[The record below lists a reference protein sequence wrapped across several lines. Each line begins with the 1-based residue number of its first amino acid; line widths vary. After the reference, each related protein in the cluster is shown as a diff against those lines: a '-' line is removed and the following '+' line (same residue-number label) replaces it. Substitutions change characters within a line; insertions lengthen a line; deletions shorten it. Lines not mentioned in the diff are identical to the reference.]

1 MFNLSPTTILV
12 RALVLFTTMPI
23 HECAH
28 GWVADKLGDHTA
40 RQAGRLTLNPFHH
53 LDLFGSILLL
63 FAGVGWAKPVPVN
76 PYYFTK
82 VDRRAGI
89 ALTALAGPMS
99 NILMALLTM
108 ILYKAVLLL
117 PLPTFLA
124 SFLEMVFMVMCVT
137 NLNLAVFNLI
147 PVHPLD
153 GSRILAF
160 FLPDKALRWIDEH
173 EQIIYIVFMAS
184 CGSLPRCSWEYKE
197 EGPLTE
203 QLSFKVAQVEGPL
216 DLILQ
221 LISKHKLNIYD
232 IEIAKLLE
240 QYLDYVEQMQSQQL
254 EVASEFLEMASR
266 LVYIK
271 SVSLLPKHEELE
283 EQLKKELTGQL
294 IEYTLCRQVAQLLK
308 NRFVGDELFV
318 RPMQK
323 DAAVPDAAYPLHH
336 NSRLLLDA
344 YLSAVGRRKLPQQ
357 ENRSFEPMM
366 ARRVV
371 SVNSRIVVVMK
382 LLYRKKR
389 TSFLSLF
396 ESSSDRSEVVAT
408 FLAVLELM
416 KNKRVLLE
424 SDGKTIRLL

>member
-1 MFNLSPTTILV
+1 M
-12 RALVLFTTMPI
+12 
-23 HECAH
+23 
-28 GWVADKLGDHTA
+28 
-40 RQAGRLTLNPFHH
+40 
-53 LDLFGSILLL
+53 
-63 FAGVGWAKPVPVN
+63 
-76 PYYFTK
+76 
-82 VDRRAGI
+82 
-89 ALTALAGPMS
+89 
-99 NILMALLTM
+99 
-108 ILYKAVLLL
+108 
-117 PLPTFLA
+117 
-124 SFLEMVFMVMCVT
+124 
-137 NLNLAVFNLI
+137 
-147 PVHPLD
+147 
-153 GSRILAF
+153 
-160 FLPDKALRWIDEH
+160 
-173 EQIIYIVFMAS
+173 
-184 CGSLPRCSWEYKE
+184 
-197 EGPLTE
+197 TE

-271 SVSLLPKHEELE
+271 SVSLLPKHE
-283 EQLKKELTGQL
+283 
-294 IEYTLCRQVAQLLK
+294 VAQLLK

-424 SDGKTIRLL
+424 SDGKGF

>member
-1 MFNLSPTTILV
+1 M
-12 RALVLFTTMPI
+12 
-23 HECAH
+23 
-28 GWVADKLGDHTA
+28 
-40 RQAGRLTLNPFHH
+40 
-53 LDLFGSILLL
+53 
-63 FAGVGWAKPVPVN
+63 
-76 PYYFTK
+76 
-82 VDRRAGI
+82 
-89 ALTALAGPMS
+89 
-99 NILMALLTM
+99 
-108 ILYKAVLLL
+108 
-117 PLPTFLA
+117 
-124 SFLEMVFMVMCVT
+124 
-137 NLNLAVFNLI
+137 
-147 PVHPLD
+147 
-153 GSRILAF
+153 
-160 FLPDKALRWIDEH
+160 
-173 EQIIYIVFMAS
+173 
-184 CGSLPRCSWEYKE
+184 
-197 EGPLTE
+197 TE

-271 SVSLLPKHEELE
+271 SVSLVAKLE

-323 DAAVPDAAYPLHH
+323 DAAVSDTAYPLHH

-396 ESSSDRSEVVAT
+396 ESRSDRSEVVAT
-408 FLAVLELM
+408 VLAVLELM